1 MLCHL
6 FQNAFLNLSS
16 IFFQPEALI
25 SVRKIVYF
33 TVNLFKNRYTVE
45 ERNKFVPLP
54 SLFWFIPFHYRTVE
68 RFQKVP
74 LEFRSASFLT
84 GADWWLKR
92 N

>member
-25 SVRKIVYF
+25 SVRKIVYLM
-33 TVNLFKNRYTVE
+33 VNLLKNGYTVE
-45 ERNKFVPLP
+45 EWNKSVPLP
-54 SLFWFIPFHYRTVE
+54 SYFWFVPFLYQTIE
-68 RFQKVP
+68 RFQKVL

-84 GADWWLKR
+84 GGDRWLKR